1 MPDKEIMLQIRK
13 REEELAWSFVDA
25 YAKALTNAMDTMPGE
40 QAEVMATRD
49 ALTALVE
56 GWRELADLYDRAKL
70 KGAKSSHIDPL
81 HHAAQQL
88 DIVIKSL
95 QQPRRAPLG
104 ELQQP
109 RDGAAFSAGLDEP
122 RHRFQVAEGASG
134 TVCTAMVERNGVDE
148 DCGRYASH
156 PAHRLE
162 GPVPAGSPGGIDAL
176 IADSV
181 ARHKALDAE
190 DVPDFRGPGDLADP
204 NVGSA
209 SAPDFPG
216 QVSGDE
222 VAAYLR
228 GEADDLPGEPLQPS
242 SVRDQ
247 TPKCR
252 ACGENPPAEGKAICD
267 YCSAFPDEILVDM
280 IKVRQDHPQQTE
292 FKMTPEEAAAW
303 KRGEVDPESELAAYL
318 RDALGEPGPGQ
329 WSAHGDAH
337 AGALLSDPIRNSA
350 REALETMPVSATI
363 PPLPLPGQPGDAGS
377 GYGHDYIPPGG
388 VPATYAELMTPVPLA
403 ALPPHISHSQIGTV
417 GECGVK
423 YRLTR
428 IGRVPDRDGGADWP
442 ETLHEIPQWALIGG
456 SAFHATIEALERWAC
471 VPGNGDMNLA
481 AIVPNTETMWSE
493 HFGAEIQKIEASVP
507 VPRSRWRA
515 SKGGAEGETWWNV
528 NGPLMIEHYLKAR
541 PAEPTAML
549 PVSVDPHQLGKLAPA
564 IEIEYTVAVQTPY
577 GAIDYRAII
586 DRVTVRSDPQTGAT
600 TLVIRDYKTGD
611 KMPYTHEQLG
621 EYANVLRLR
630 GVPPQVHIVGTYF
643 NARKGAWMPVI
654 DLDQAY
660 SPEWFTYH
668 VTTGHA
674 QRLALTQ
681 GPTPARP
688 STFCGG
694 CPVRWACPVMAAGR

>member
-13 REEELAWSFVDA
+13 REEDRPWAALDEL
-25 YAKALTNAMDTMPGE
+25 DTMPTDIT
-40 QAEVMATRD
+40 AELFRA
-49 ALTALVE
+49 ALGSLVE
-56 GWRELADLYDRAKL
+56 DWRATADLYEKAKL
-70 KGAKSSHIDPL
+70 KGAMTTHIVPL
-81 HHAAQQL
+81 RHAAQQL

-122 RHRFQVAEGASG
+122 RHRFQVADGASG
-134 TVCTAMVERNGVDE
+134 TVCTAMVERNGAGE

-162 GPVPAGSPGGIDAL
+162 GSVPAGSPDGLNAL

-181 ARHKALDAE
+181 AKHKALDAE

-216 QVSGDE
+216 RVSGDE

-247 TPKCR
+247 TAP
-252 ACGENPPAEGKAICD
+252 APPEPPNPGTWAMNS
-267 YCSAFPDEILVDM
+267 SAPRVEI
-280 IKVRQDHPQQTE
+280 RE
-292 FKMTPEEAAAW
+292 
-303 KRGEVDPESELAAYL
+303 
-318 RDALGEPGPGQ
+318 DALR
-329 WSAHGDAH
+329 
-337 AGALLSDPIRNSA
+337 LLPI
-350 REALETMPVSATI
+350 EETMSATI
-363 PPLPLPGQPGDAGS
+363 PPLPLPGQPGVAGS

-403 ALPPHISHSQIGTV
+403 ALPPHISHSQIGTA

-423 YRLTR
+423 YRLQR
-428 IGRVPDRDGGADWP
+428 IGRVPDRDGGADWS

-456 SAFHATIEALERWAC
+456 AAFHAAIEALERWAC

-493 HFGAEIQKIEASVP
+493 HFGAEIQKTEASVP

-528 NGPLMIEHYLKAR
+528 NGPLMIERYLKAR
-541 PAEPTAML
+541 PTEPTAMIYNGAQEA
-549 PVSVDPHQLGKLAPA
+549 VGSSAVA
-564 IEIEYTVAVQTPY
+564 IELERTVAVQTPY

-586 DRVTVRSDPQTGAT
+586 DRITVRSDPQTGTT

-621 EYANVLRLR
+621 EYANVLRLL
-630 GVPPQVHIVGTYF
+630 GVPSQVRIVGTYF
-643 NARKGAWMPVI
+643 NARKGVWMPVI